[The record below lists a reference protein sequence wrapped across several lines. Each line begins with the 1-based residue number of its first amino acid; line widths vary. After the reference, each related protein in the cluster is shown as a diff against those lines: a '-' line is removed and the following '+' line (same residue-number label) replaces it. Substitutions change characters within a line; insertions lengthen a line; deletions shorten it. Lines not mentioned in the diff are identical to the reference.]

1 MPGEG
6 GRMVLHIIPFTAF
19 GSESILDPRRVHGQ
33 ELTPIWC
40 SGFHSG
46 YNVGGYW
53 TIGSGD
59 DALLFEKSHECGVE
73 IWMPR
78 IGCRRSCRCRV
89 SGLFQVTVQS
99 EHRCRQHLDSGRSA
113 PSTGLAAAPVAG
125 LR

>member
-46 YNVGGYW
+46 YNVDGYW

-59 DALLFEKSHECGVE
+59 DALLFEKSG
-73 IWMPR
+73 
-78 IGCRRSCRCRV
+78 
-89 SGLFQVTVQS
+89 
-99 EHRCRQHLDSGRSA
+99 SA
-113 PSTGLAAAPVAG
+113 AW
-125 LR
+125 R